1 MMWLYIV
8 RCHVCSLLRMT
19 LLIVITTSYVDQL
32 IFWLAPHTLSSMFCG
47 LDTYLEAW
55 SSNQRAPGP
64 AESKLVLLYLVVTV
78 LSSE

>member
-1 MMWLYIV
+1 
-8 RCHVCSLLRMT
+8 MT

-47 LDTYLEAW
+47 LDTYLELEAW